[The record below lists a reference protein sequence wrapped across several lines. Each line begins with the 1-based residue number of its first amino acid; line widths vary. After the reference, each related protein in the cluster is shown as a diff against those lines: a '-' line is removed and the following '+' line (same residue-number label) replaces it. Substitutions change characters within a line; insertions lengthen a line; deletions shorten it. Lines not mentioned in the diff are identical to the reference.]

1 MSNKSLVRSFCE
13 VFIGER
19 IRVAVIG
26 SRRSGKTVFLTS
38 LCSHLYYP
46 DNKKFNFH
54 AWSVRAEKRHDDER
68 MFRYDDARNLLAHG
82 QWPKPTTDWSS
93 LRIPITLA
101 KGKKK
106 KLFDLEFLDVPGER
120 VADFPMIGKDYAEWC
135 KWFDFEFGAKFK
147 DYAERLFSCKSKEDA
162 LQTYRDFLANEFA
175 DHALSLTPS
184 VVLLDEKGR
193 DLGENGRPRTV
204 KEAILGVD
212 AEHQFI
218 PLPPSFLK
226 PLKDFDEVER
236 KKWIKEFSV
245 NYSHYK
251 KRIVAPLAQRIR
263 RTNVL
268 LYLVDVIGLLQRG
281 VDAYFSELK
290 FGEEAIE
297 KFVRKER
304 RNPVLRALKRTWD
317 FFLDTKADRFGLIAT
332 QSDRVGGFKNREN
345 LKGLLRGM
353 FKQQLGLFPLYE
365 VKTCASVNTAVVHE
379 DDECKV
385 RAFLMAPESENDK
398 PGVHVVSN
406 VPTDW
411 PKSSEWKP
419 GDDKYNFP
427 QTFPSFD
434 LRVDV
439 PPKQLDLDYIFWKII
454 LGFKD
459 K

>member
-13 VFIGER
+13 VFTGKR
-19 IRVAVIG
+19 IRVAIIG

-38 LCSHLYYP
+38 LCSNLYYP
-46 DNKKFNFH
+46 NKNFCSG
-54 AWSVRAEKRHDDER
+54 WLLRAEKTYESEHP
-68 MFRYDDARNLLAHG
+68 FRYDDARELLAHG
-82 QWPKPTTDWSS
+82 QWPKPTTDWSF
-93 LRIPITLA
+93 LRIPITLT
-101 KGKKK
+101 KGKER

-120 VADFPMIGKDYAEWC
+120 VADFPMIGNDYAEWC

-147 DYAERLFSCKSKEDA
+147 DYAKRLFSCKSKEDA
-162 LQTYRDFLANEFA
+162 FQTYRDFLANEFA

-184 VVLLDEKGR
+184 VVLLDENGR
-193 DLGENGRPRTV
+193 GLGENGRPKTV

-226 PLKDFDEVER
+226 PLEDFDEVER
-236 KKWIKEFSV
+236 KKWVKEFSI

-251 KRIVAPLAQRIR
+251 KRIVAPLARRIR
-263 RTNVL
+263 GANVL

-281 VDAYFSELK
+281 ADAYSSELK
-290 FGEEAIE
+290 FGEAALE

-332 QSDRVGGFKNREN
+332 QSDRVGRFENRDK
-345 LKGLLRGM
+345 LKTLLREM
-353 FKQQLGLFPLYE
+353 FKHQLGLFPLHE
-365 VKTCASVNTAVVHE
+365 VMSCASVVTADGFE
-379 DDECKV
+379 DDESKV
-385 RAFLMAPESENDK
+385 RIFCESPKSENDK
-398 PGVHVVSN
+398 PGEYEISK
-406 VPTDW
+406 VPRTW

-434 LRVDV
+434 LRVDM
-439 PPKQLDLDYIFWKII
+439 PPRQLGLDLIFWDII
-454 LGFKD
+454 LGVKN
-459 K
+459 KG